1 VELRKIMRQDEP
13 EFVAA
18 LGKIRR
24 GEIDA
29 ATEKLLRPRISLFPN
44 RDITRLFTHNS
55 MVDRWNDF
63 CLGELPGPESIR
75 EADTWGP
82 HSQIEFLEKNLLTP
96 KVLRL
101 KPGAKVMFTVNKPDE
116 GFVNGQTGEVV
127 SIGFTSVVVHT
138 QGKELE
144 VSPYRW
150 RFDSNDKTS
159 AWLEQLPL
167 RLANALTIH
176 KAQGL
181 TLDSAFVDV
190 RAARE
195 PGQAYVALSRVRTL
209 AGLHLKDWPKG
220 IFVSQRALDFHFPP
234 ISPKFS

>member
-1 VELRKIMRQDEP
+1 M
-13 EFVAA
+13 
-18 LGKIRR
+18 
-24 GEIDA
+24 
-29 ATEKLLRPRISLFPN
+29 
-44 RDITRLFTHNS
+44 
-55 MVDRWNDF
+55 
-63 CLGELPGPESIR
+63 
-75 EADTWGP
+75 
-82 HSQIEFLEKNLLTP
+82 
-96 KVLRL
+96 
-101 KPGAKVMFTVNKPDE
+101 
-116 GFVNGQTGEVV
+116 
-127 SIGFTSVVVHT
+127 
-138 QGKELE
+138 
-144 VSPYRW
+144 SPYRW

-167 RLANALTIH
+167 RLAHSITTH

-234 ISPKFS
+234 LSPKFS